1 MIKTF
6 ILVAGVVFVL
16 ALLWLAIWLLP
27 LIIWTIERED
37 KRRRIK

>member
-16 ALLWLAIWLLP
+16 AILWAVIWLLP
-27 LIIWTIERED
+27 LVIWTIERED